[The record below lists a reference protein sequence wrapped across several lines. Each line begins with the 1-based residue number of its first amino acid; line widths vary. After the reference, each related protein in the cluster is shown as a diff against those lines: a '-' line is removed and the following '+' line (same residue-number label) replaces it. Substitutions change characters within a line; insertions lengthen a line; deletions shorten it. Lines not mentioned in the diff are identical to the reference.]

1 MQTYKGRFSPRNTSK
16 YKGDHTKIVYR
27 SLWERQVMR
36 FFDEHT
42 DILSWS
48 SEEIVIPYRCKTD
61 GRLHRY
67 FVDFKVQFSDGKTFL
82 IEVKPAKETQPPRKP
97 QKQSRRYITEV
108 MTYAKNVSKWESAE
122 QYALDRGW
130 EFVVWTEDT
139 LRRLGI
145 TIL

>member
-1 MQTYKGRFSPRNTSK
+1 
-16 YKGDHTKIVYR
+16 
-27 SLWERQVMR
+27 MR
-36 FFDEHT
+36 FFDEHA
-42 DILSWS
+42 DIIQWS
-48 SEEIVIPYRCKTD
+48 SEEVVIPYRCKTD

-67 FVDFKVQFSDGKTFL
+67 FVDFKVLFADKKTFL
-82 IEVKPAKETQPPRKP
+82 IEIKPAKETQPPRR
-97 QKQSRRYITEV
+97 QQRQSKRYITEV

-139 LRRLGI
+139 LRKLGI

>member
-1 MQTYKGRFSPRNTSK
+1 MQTYKGRFSPRNPSK
-16 YKGDHTKIVYR
+16 YKGDPTKIVYR

-36 FFDEHT
+36 FFDEHA
-42 DILSWS
+42 DIIQWS
-48 SEEIVIPYRCKTD
+48 SEEVVIPYRCKTD

-67 FVDFKVQFSDGKTFL
+67 FVDFKVLFADKKTFL
-82 IEVKPAKETQPPRKP
+82 IEIKPAKETQPPRR
-97 QKQSRRYITEV
+97 QQRQSKRYITEV

-139 LRRLGI
+139 LRKLGI